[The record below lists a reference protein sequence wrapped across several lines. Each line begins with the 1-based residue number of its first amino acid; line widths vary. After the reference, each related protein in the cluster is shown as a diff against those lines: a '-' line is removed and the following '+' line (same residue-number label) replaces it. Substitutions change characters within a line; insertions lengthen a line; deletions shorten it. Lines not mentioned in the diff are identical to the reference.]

1 MATPYPPYVQE
12 KKGRFYVRL
21 VVPIELRPFA
31 ENSKSEIRFSLGHSL
46 REVKANYARALATAQ
61 DELDS
66 IKRAKADAE
75 NREHVAT
82 ARRYTARS
90 HDEIARIHYAD
101 ELAEDNAARLY
112 PDRSIMMDM
121 SWSRPARL
129 DALRRV
135 SSGNAANDE
144 MAALVGWAIDEY
156 QRRGNHALP
165 FGSAEWRA
173 LAMQIAR
180 ADIEVLA
187 RQEERDRGDFLGQPL
202 LPALTVEDVEE
213 TPPGRLTFEE
223 IIDAEMKRRTA
234 GKNAK
239 GVVPRTIEKF
249 RRECRLFAEHRKSDN
264 AVTVTKAEA
273 VAWIEH
279 VQTNGTWSNST
290 LAKALMNIKTV
301 LGWGRKHHSD
311 VMPEIDPLARV
322 EPPQWEEV
330 PSYMR
335 TYTVEEART
344 ILRASLTESR
354 SYRRWVP
361 WLCAYSGARI
371 SEIASLRPED
381 FFEVDGN
388 WFYVLTTTGGRRK
401 KTVSSIR
408 RVPLH
413 PTIVEQGF
421 VDFVTGSQAGKPIF
435 PNGVQQRMGE
445 WIRDDVGIRR
455 EHLAPSHGWRHLFED
470 LCTVAGVSDD
480 ARAYITGRATGTSRD
495 RYGRS
500 DAALPG
506 LAREMAKIEPLIKS

>member
-1 MATPYPPYVQE
+1 MKHGKLHE
-12 KKGRFYVRL
+12 RDGRFTTRVGI
-21 VVPIELRPFA
+21 PKELRPFIAGGATELRFPHGSDPRAAKRNHPRVLADMLDQLDRAREAKARA
-31 ENSKSEIRFSLGHSL
+31 EGVTA
-46 REVKANYARALATAQ
+46 VKALRARSPMSDDQLARDHYRTRLAMDDEFRNDPRYASGGIDDHFVNVLRDAVAGKASDEELQSIIGDAFRRYQHQGNVDASPGSTEWRRIARVLASAEYEAVARVAERDEGDFAGRPTMPALLQ
-61 DELDS
+61 DE
-66 IKRAKADAE
+66 
-75 NREHVAT
+75 
-82 ARRYTARS
+82 
-90 HDEIARIHYAD
+90 
-101 ELAEDNAARLY
+101 
-112 PDRSIMMDM
+112 PD
-121 SWSRPARL
+121 P
-129 DALRRV
+129 
-135 SSGNAANDE
+135 
-144 MAALVGWAIDEY
+144 LV
-156 QRRGNHALP
+156 
-165 FGSAEWRA
+165 
-173 LAMQIAR
+173 
-180 ADIEVLA
+180 
-187 RQEERDRGDFLGQPL
+187 
-202 LPALTVEDVEE
+202 
-213 TPPGRLTFEE
+213 TPVLTFTE
-223 IIDAEMKRRTA
+223 IIDAEVKRRTA

-301 LGWGRKHHSD
+301 LGWGRKHHSE

-344 ILRASLTESR
+344 ILRASLTERLSH
-354 SYRRWVP
+354 RRWVP

-381 FFEVDGN
+381 FLEVEGK

-413 PTIVEQGF
+413 QTIVEQGF
-421 VDFVTGSQAGKPIF
+421 LDFVKSSQAGKPIF
-435 PNGVQQRMGE
+435 SNGVQQRMGE
-445 WIRDDVGIRR
+445 WIRDDLGIRR

-480 ARAYITGRATGTSRD
+480 ARAYITGRAKGTSRD

-506 LAREMAKIEPLIKS
+506 LAREISKIEDLLARK